1 MMSGIMKG
9 AAAGAV
15 ATVPMTIVMEK
26 LHEMLPG
33 EPARPLPPREI
44 VEALAEKAGVA
55 HDMDETAMENATLGA
70 HVGYGALC
78 GAIFGTFAPKQPAA
92 AVAAGMLFGLGVW
105 VGSYLGMLPAL
116 HIRHDAREDPA
127 ARNGLMIASHLVW
140 GAATG
145 YELASAGREEH
156 A

>member
-1 MMSGIMKG
+1 MRGIMKG
-9 AAAGAV
+9 AAAGAA

-26 LHEMLPG
+26 LHEMLPS
-33 EPARPLPPREI
+33 EPARPLPPREV

-55 HDMDETAMENATLGA
+55 HDMDETAMANVTLGA

-78 GAIFGTFAPKQPAA
+78 GALFGLIAPKHPGTAI
-92 AVAAGMLFGLGVW
+92 AAGMLFGLGVW
-105 VGSYLGMLPAL
+105 AGSYLGFLPAL
-116 HIRHDAREDPA
+116 DLRHDAREDPPV
-127 ARNGLMIASHLVW
+127 RNGLMIASHLVW

-145 YELASAGREEH
+145 YELASPRGEEH